1 MLKKAK
7 GSPEDRAARPGTG
20 GTSKGIPL
28 WVSLLGALP
37 SGCRNEYF
45 PHVMFPRRPSSAHA
59 DHGRPQVQSRI
70 RGHP

>member
-7 GSPEDRAARPGTG
+7 GSPEDRAARLGTR

-37 SGCRNEYF
+37 
-45 PHVMFPRRPSSAHA
+45 
-59 DHGRPQVQSRI
+59 
-70 RGHP
+70 

>member
-7 GSPEDRAARPGTG
+7 GSPEDRAARLGTG

-37 SGCRNEYF
+37 
-45 PHVMFPRRPSSAHA
+45 
-59 DHGRPQVQSRI
+59 
-70 RGHP
+70 